1 VSQVARDS
9 VAMTRRI
16 MAAAALKPY
25 APVEIIP
32 GEAAGGSNAQKLL
45 DKAIAD
51 VGTTI
56 FHPVGTCR

>member
-1 VSQVARDS
+1 
-9 VAMTRRI
+9 MTRRI